1 MRYVRRSE
9 DISVSPGLWG
19 ASILPEGILEKW
31 ISTDGSQIEAGNPVA
46 TVRVESALHDIMA
59 PVTGRLHIACKPN
72 TVIEP
77 GTVIGQISHL
87 V

>member
-1 MRYVRRSE
+1 MRYVRKLE
-9 DISVSPGLWG
+9 DISVSPDLWG
-19 ASILPEGILEKW
+19 TNILPEGILENW
-31 ISTDGSQIEAGNPVA
+31 TFVEGSQIEAGNPVA
-46 TVRVESALHDIMA
+46 TVRIESAVHEIMA

-77 GTVIGQISHL
+77 GTIIGQISHL